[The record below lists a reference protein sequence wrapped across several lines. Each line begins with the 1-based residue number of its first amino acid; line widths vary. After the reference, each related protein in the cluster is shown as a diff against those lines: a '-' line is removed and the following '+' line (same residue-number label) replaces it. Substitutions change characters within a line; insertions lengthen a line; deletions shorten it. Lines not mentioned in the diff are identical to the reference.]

1 MIQLIINEEHIGE
14 RIDKVI
20 PALLSDFSRSKVQS
34 LIENK
39 KIFVNENVVKSSYKV
54 ELEDEITIY
63 VEEVDTSIKAEDIP
77 LDVCYEDDDV
87 IVINKDQ
94 GMVVHPA
101 NGHYS
106 GTLVNAL
113 LHHFSNLSSGSS
125 EVRPGIVH
133 RIDKDTSGLLMV
145 AKNDA
150 AHEFLSAQLKDK
162 TAYRR
167 YIALVKGEIPHNE
180 GVIRAPIGRSSHNRK
195 EMAVISEGKPTVTH
209 FKVLERFHGFT
220 LIECLLETGRTHQ
233 IRVHMKYIKY
243 PIVGDSTYAPKHVYN
258 FKGQLLHAE
267 TLSFIHPTTKERIS
281 VSKGLP
287 SYFLKALEDLRKYG
301 EFKEN

>member
-94 GMVVHPA
+94 GAKTV
-101 NGHYS
+101 
-106 GTLVNAL
+106 
-113 LHHFSNLSSGSS
+113 
-125 EVRPGIVH
+125 I
-133 RIDKDTSGLLMV
+133 KDLNKVSKV
-145 AKNDA
+145 
-150 AHEFLSAQLKDK
+150 E
-162 TAYRR
+162 
-167 YIALVKGEIPHNE
+167 
-180 GVIRAPIGRSSHNRK
+180 
-195 EMAVISEGKPTVTH
+195 
-209 FKVLERFHGFT
+209 VLEKHKGFF
-220 LIECLLETGRTHQ
+220 I
-233 IRVHMKYIKY
+233 IKC
-243 PIVGDSTYAPKHVYN
+243 IFD
-258 FKGQLLHAE
+258 
-267 TLSFIHPTTKERIS
+267 
-281 VSKGLP
+281 
-287 SYFLKALEDLRKYG
+287 
-301 EFKEN
+301 